1 MIVFQKIVYLR
12 AMIHTTTYPPQTP
25 RYYKGGYRYF
35 FNGQE
40 ADNEVLGKGALHA
53 FEYRMH
59 DTRIGRF
66 WSVDPLAGKFPW
78 NSTYAFAEN
87 SPIAFL
93 ELEGLEKLLA
103 ITMGE
108 DVKYRSA
115 FLKAT
120 DADIETFHIQLSVDA
135 TGKFIDFLTKSTNQD
150 DKGIAFLAVFSHGSS
165 NNIFAK
171 GGFINGISSNDLDK
185 ITTLVESDKIKFYND
200 AIIYLGGCNVGTEG
214 DIINPSTNK
223 SEYVVFAQKLAD
235 LTGTIVIAAN
245 DHVTP
250 KKDVSEK
257 TFMTYSTARPSKTSF
272 WMFRKGQDPVSLGP
286 EVSVIE
292 LLQQVKNSIFN
303 EQSEE
308 NDKEQ

>member
-1 MIVFQKIVYLR
+1 MIP
-12 AMIHTTTYPPQTP
+12 TTTYPPPLP
-25 RYYKGGYRYF
+25 RYDSGGYRYF

-40 ADNEVLGKGALHA
+40 TDNEVLGKGALHA

-59 DTRIGRF
+59 DTRTGRF
-66 WSVDPLAGKFPW
+66 WSVDPLAGKFPR

-135 TGKFIDFLTKSTNQD
+135 TGKFIDLLTKSTNQD

-214 DIINPSTNK
+214 DI
-223 SEYVVFAQKLAD
+223 
-235 LTGTIVIAAN
+235 
-245 DHVTP
+245 
-250 KKDVSEK
+250 
-257 TFMTYSTARPSKTSF
+257 
-272 WMFRKGQDPVSLGP
+272 
-286 EVSVIE
+286 
-292 LLQQVKNSIFN
+292 
-303 EQSEE
+303 
-308 NDKEQ
+308 

>member
-1 MIVFQKIVYLR
+1 MIP
-12 AMIHTTTYPPQTP
+12 TTTYPPPLP
-25 RYYKGGYRYF
+25 RYDSGGYRYF

-40 ADNEVLGKGALHA
+40 ADNEVLGEGALHA

-171 GGFINGISSNDLDK
+171 GGFLKGISSNDLDE
-185 ITTLVESDKIKFYND
+185 IATLVETNKIKFYDN
-200 AIIYLGGCNVGTEG
+200 AIIYLGGCNVGTGG
-214 DIINPSTNK
+214 DIINLSTNK

-245 DHVTP
+245 DQVTP

-257 TFMTYSTARPSKTSF
+257 KLYDIFYGTAKQDKFLDVPKRSRSRF
-272 WMFRKGQDPVSLGP
+272 FRS
-286 EVSVIE
+286 
-292 LLQQVKNSIFN
+292 
-303 EQSEE
+303 
-308 NDKEQ
+308 